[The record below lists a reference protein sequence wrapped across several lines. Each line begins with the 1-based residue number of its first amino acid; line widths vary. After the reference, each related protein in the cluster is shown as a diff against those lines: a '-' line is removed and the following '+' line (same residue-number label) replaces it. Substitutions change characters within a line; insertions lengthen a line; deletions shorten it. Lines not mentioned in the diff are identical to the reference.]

1 MEMLGVLGIL
11 GGTVRIGVDQKL
23 IQVLRTL
30 HHNRPVLTLL
40 LYLPQ
45 TYFES
50 VMQVSLLLIFIL
62 GRRELLE

>member
-11 GGTVRIGVDQKL
+11 GGTVHIGVDQEL

-30 HHNRPVLTLL
+30 HHNGPVLTLL

-50 VMQVSLLLIFIL
+50 VMQVSLLLMFIF
-62 GRRELLE
+62 GRRQLLE